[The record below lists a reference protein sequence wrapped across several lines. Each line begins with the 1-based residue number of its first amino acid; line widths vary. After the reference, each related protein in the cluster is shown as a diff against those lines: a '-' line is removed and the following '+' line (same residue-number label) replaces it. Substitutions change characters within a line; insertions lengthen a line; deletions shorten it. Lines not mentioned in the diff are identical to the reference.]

1 MTIHIAVLGLAS
13 FYGPAYTQRALDHP
27 DTEVVAA
34 VALADDEAL
43 GTLGQPTRDAFREEY
58 SCPVFESV
66 DELLVE
72 TAIDAAV
79 VATPTDRR
87 ANDAVTILDAGY
99 PVLSAKPAAGSE
111 VGARRIA
118 EAAKAADTPALTTSP
133 ARFDDPISALSS
145 RVHNGELGEVCAVR
159 AAIRHD
165 RVPADGIE
173 ANAEHAP
180 HQAGGLYAM
189 GYYTA
194 DLLCWFVDAN
204 PERTF
209 AEFDNVNTSHST
221 HPDLGA
227 ATVRFADGVLG
238 TMTVTYSTDCR
249 ERLGNWEVEVVGT
262 DGIGRTSHTGYEGMI
277 WHGSK
282 QGRRSAEVFERT
294 RTPILDRQ
302 FAAFVD
308 AIQSGGYP
316 DIVPE
321 PEMVADALALCER
334 WEESARTGEPA
345 VWKRG

>member
-1 MTIHIAVLGLAS
+1 MTIRIAILGLAS
-13 FYGPAYTQRALDHP
+13 FYGPTYARCAANHSS
-27 DTEVVAA
+27 TEVVAA
-34 VALADDEAL
+34 VALADDGALRAL
-43 GTLGQPTRDAFREEY
+43 GRPTRDVFREEY

-66 DELLVE
+66 DELLMTVD
-72 TAIDAAV
+72 IDAAV
-79 VATPTDRR
+79 IATPTDRR
-87 ANDAVTILDAGY
+87 ADDTIVVLNAGY
-99 PVLSAKPAAGSE
+99 PVLTAKPAAGSE

-133 ARFDDPISALSS
+133 ARFDDAISALVS
-145 RVHNGELGEVCAVR
+145 RIDNGGLGEVCAVR
-159 AAIRHD
+159 ASIRHD
-165 RVPADGIE
+165 RVPAEGVE

-180 HQAGGLYAM
+180 DQAGGLYAM

-194 DLLCWFVDAN
+194 NLLCWFADAH

-209 AEFDNVNTSHST
+209 AEFDNVNSPHST
-221 HPDLGA
+221 HPDLGT

-282 QGRRSAEVFERT
+282 QGGRSAEVFART

-302 FAAFVD
+302 FATFVD

-334 WEESARTGEPA
+334 WEESARTDEPA